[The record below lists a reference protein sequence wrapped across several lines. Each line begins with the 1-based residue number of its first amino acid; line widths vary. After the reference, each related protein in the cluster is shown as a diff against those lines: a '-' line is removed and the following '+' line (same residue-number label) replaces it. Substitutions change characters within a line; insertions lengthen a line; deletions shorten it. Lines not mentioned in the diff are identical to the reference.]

1 MKKKNN
7 NTLVVVLSVLL
18 GVFVVLSVLLGV
30 VAFTKYEETT
40 LKCMDRVED
49 EEEVNEDVGDVISLD
64 VDNPNVID
72 LFNMAHGS
80 LGMGNDWAM
89 FKEGKTLASDMDYD
103 YKLYVASSIY
113 GNAVIDFTN
122 TVTNQYRLELS
133 EAPIKNAVNLVFGE
147 GNYKKIDRVPYLCG
161 VLFWDN
167 TKNIY
172 YSDNLG
178 CGGRLGMNSS
188 EIIIKAEKFDD
199 RVEITSAVG
208 YSFVEDTIYKH
219 YDFKEKVSDKINV
232 SIDELEAFVRNNPN
246 KFYNYKYTFKLNDN
260 GFYNYYSIERVN

>member
-1 MKKKNN
+1 MKCKACNDETNQIKA
-7 NTLVVVLSVLL
+7 
-18 GVFVVLSVLLGV
+18 GK
-30 VAFTKYEETT
+30 TKAGTQKY
-40 LKCMDRVED
+40 KCKIC
-49 EEEVNEDVGDVISLD
+49 GKYYT
-64 VDNPNVID
+64 
-72 LFNMAHGS
+72 
-80 LGMGNDWAM
+80 
-89 FKEGKTLASDMDYD
+89 KEGTGENWYYSFKYCKNLYKTEDGKIYIFNKQKINWEVSDETY
-103 YKLYVASSIY
+103 S
-113 GNAVIDFTN
+113 
-122 TVTNQYRLELS
+122 
-133 EAPIKNAVNLVFGE
+133 NLMYYS
-147 GNYKKIDRVPYLCG
+147 NYKKIDRVPYLCG

-208 YSFVEDTIYKH
+208 YSSVEDTIYKH
-219 YDFKEKVSDKINV
+219 HDFKEKVSDKINV
-232 SIDELEAFVRNNPN
+232 SIDELEAFVRNNPS